1 MCPVV
6 MIVADVICEQPF
18 QMEFIHRN
26 DVGEDQHLTLGEMRV
41 DPDIQFW

>member
-1 MCPVV
+1 MCPVA

-26 DVGEDQHLTLGEMRV
+26 DVIH
-41 DPDIQFW
+41 

>member
-6 MIVADVICEQPF
+6 MIVADVICERPL

-26 DVGEDQHLTLGEMRV
+26 DV
-41 DPDIQFW
+41 IQ